1 MPGRTQKDNLPAV
14 AFTRRPARWL
24 CPRLEPRLGQRLSL
38 RLPGAPHPTLSR
50 PCLPPA
56 CRVESI
62 MVSAPPLIAWKY
74 NVQPDEGS
82 EEARLV
88 DLLRTP
94 REWA

>member
-1 MPGRTQKDNLPAV
+1 
-14 AFTRRPARWL
+14 
-24 CPRLEPRLGQRLSL
+24 
-38 RLPGAPHPTLSR
+38 
-50 PCLPPA
+50 
-56 CRVESI
+56 